1 MLSAARDIAHGT
13 ARMSSGDV
21 ACDMAPDEAHD
32 VAPYGGRADAAGAPA
47 PVEVATGTRPA
58 VGTTAGPATRHID
71 DLGTPLHEV
80 TFCVVDLET
89 TGASPATC
97 AITEVGAARFRGG
110 VCEGTFRTLVDAEL
124 PVDPVVTEL
133 TGITDAMLRGQPP
146 VGAVLAALAEFVGGA
161 VLVGHN
167 LRFDVSFLDAA
178 LAATGREPVGSRTVD
193 TVALARRLLVDDDA
207 ADLRLGTL
215 AGALRLPHQ
224 PSHRALDDVLAT
236 ADLLHVLLER
246 AAGLGV
252 TVLDDLLE
260 VPHIARHAPAAKLRL
275 TARLPRSPGV
285 YVLRDAQGA
294 ARRIAPAADVRRAVR
309 ALFSDDP
316 GRGVRPL
323 LRTVHAVDHV
333 PCRSVA
339 EATEVAAR
347 MGEEA
352 GLRCATC

>member
-1 MLSAARDIAHGT
+1 MLGGVDHAPLGAVHDRAGADARD
-13 ARMSSGDV
+13 RPLV
-21 ACDMAPDEAHD
+21 EAPD
-32 VAPYGGRADAAGAPA
+32 RALDGTPGATLGVP
-47 PVEVATGTRPA
+47 
-58 VGTTAGPATRHID
+58 RHID
-71 DLGTPLHEV
+71 DLGRPLHEV

-110 VCEGTFRTLVDAEL
+110 VCEGTFRTLVDAEE
-124 PVDPVVTEL
+124 PVDPVVTQL

-146 VGAVLAALAEFVGGA
+146 IGAVLAALAEFVGGA

-178 LAATGREPVGSRTVD
+178 LVAGGRDPLDARTVD
-193 TVALARRLLVDDDA
+193 TVAVARRLLVEDDA
-207 ADLRLGTL
+207 DDLRLGTL
-215 AGALRLPHQ
+215 ATALSLPHR
-224 PSHRALDDVLAT
+224 PAHRALDDVLAT

-252 TVLDDLLE
+252 TVLDDLLA
-260 VPHIARHAPAAKLRL
+260 VPRIARHAPAAKLRL
-275 TARLPRSPGV
+275 TVRLPRAPGV
-285 YVLRDAQGA
+285 YVLRDAQGS

-333 PCRSVA
+333 PCASVV
-339 EATEVAAR
+339 EATDLAAR
-347 MGEEA
+347 MCAEA
-352 GLRCATC
+352 GLRCAPC

>member
-1 MLSAARDIAHGT
+1 MNACSPELVFGSVAEMLGTTDREHPLVGALDPQLDGAAGT
-13 ARMSSGDV
+13 A
-21 ACDMAPDEAHD
+21 
-32 VAPYGGRADAAGAPA
+32 GGGGILPA
-47 PVEVATGTRPA
+47 PRP
-58 VGTTAGPATRHID
+58 GPGHLD

-110 VCEGTFRTLVDAEL
+110 ECQGTFRTLVDAEV
-124 PVDPVVTEL
+124 PVDPVVTAL
-133 TGITDAMLRGQPP
+133 TGLSDAMLRGQPP
-146 VGAVLAALAEFVGGA
+146 IGTVLPALAEFAGGA

-178 LAATGREPVGSRTVD
+178 LLATGRDPLGARTVD
-193 TVALARRLLVDDDA
+193 TVALARRLLADDDA
-207 ADLRLGTL
+207 DDLRLGTL
-215 AGALRLPHQ
+215 AAALRLPHR
-224 PSHRALDDVLAT
+224 PTHRALDDVLAT

-252 TVLDDLLE
+252 TVLDDLLA
-260 VPHIARHAPAAKLRL
+260 VPRIARHAPAAKLRL
-275 TARLPRSPGV
+275 TVRLPRAPGV

-333 PCRSVA
+333 RCASLA
-339 EATEVAAR
+339 AATEIAAR
-347 MGEEA
+347 MCTEA
-352 GLRCATC
+352 GLRCPPC